1 MSFVRFL
8 PMFDRAE
15 GNAVHASKS
24 LVAHAL
30 VSLCGV
36 VGLFAA
42 VPALGAGPDFER
54 EIQPLLA
61 EHCAHCHGID
71 ESTRQGGLR
80 LDIRQNALEGGDSG
94 TPAIVPGKPGES
106 EIVARIRSPDP
117 DVIMPPPHEKKPLA
131 QEQMRLLEEWI
142 AAGAGY
148 DPHWAF
154 VAPKKSVVPAVA
166 GAAAPIDAFVRD
178 HLSRKQMQPALP
190 ADAATLCR
198 RIYLDLVGLPPSPE
212 DLAAFERDGYEKAV
226 EKLLASPRYGE
237 KWARHWLDL
246 ARYADSNGY
255 EKDLPRDMWAWR
267 DWVIAAFNRD
277 VPFDQFVIEQIAGD
291 LLPNATQDQIVA
303 TGFLRNSMLN
313 EEGAII
319 AEEFRMAEMFDRID
333 CVGKSVLGLTTQCA
347 QCHTHKFDPITHDEY
362 FGLFAFLNDT
372 YEARSYVY
380 KPEQLKD
387 MAAMRAEIAAAEEEI
402 RRLRPQWQAEMEAW
416 AAGAAAKLPAWQ
428 TVTMEE
434 MNSKNLLTHP
444 TQRPDGSIL
453 IIGHRDTEHF
463 FESEPEL
470 TGATGLQLEA
480 LTDGDLFM
488 NGPGRD
494 GLWAIG
500 RLQVKVKRPDAK
512 DWEEVKLVNATAD
525 FSAPEQMRP
534 RPADTAKQADE
545 KDKQD
550 ALPAEVST
558 GPVANMIDDDEL
570 SAWSADRGLL
580 IRHQPSAAVV
590 QFEKP
595 LDLPV
600 GTKLRISLL
609 WSSGQVSHSLNSM
622 LGCCRFSL
630 TKDASPAA
638 PPIDHAAILAA
649 RKPAAERTDADRAA
663 IFTAWRKALPEAAAI
678 NEKIAAAWA
687 KAPNAPTTIMHAA
700 SRSASQHRPTYLLD
714 RGTWNQPKHEVRPHV
729 PAGLH
734 PLEQSNDPPRLAFA
748 KWLVDPRSP
757 LSARVAVNRI
767 WQTLF
772 GQGLVETPDDFGTR
786 APVPEYRDL
795 LDWLAVD
802 FMEKGWSQK
811 EAIRQIVMSD
821 TYRQS
826 SMVAAEVLAF
836 DPNNRFLARGPR
848 FRPDAEVVRDVVLAV
863 SGLLNEKVGGPSVY
877 PPVPKNVLEFNYVQI
892 DWPEAKGA
900 DRYRRSLYTFRRRS
914 MPDPALG
921 NFDAPTGD
929 LSCARRL
936 RSNTPLAA
944 LTGLNE
950 PIFVEAA
957 QGLALRT
964 LKEGGADDDARVER
978 AFFLCTS
985 RKPTADEKRELL
997 AFVADQRKRLAEGWL
1012 DAREI
1017 SSGDPDKLPALP
1029 AGTTPQDAAAWT
1041 LVSRVLLNLD
1051 ETVTKN

>member
-1 MSFVRFL
+1 M
-8 PMFDRAE
+8 
-15 GNAVHASKS
+15 HAFKS
-24 LVAHAL
+24 PIARSLAL
-30 VSLCGV
+30 LA
-36 VGLFAA
+36 GLIAA
-42 VPALGAGPDFER
+42 PALAAGPDFER

-94 TPAIVPGKPGES
+94 TPAIVPGKPDES
-106 EIVARIRSPDP
+106 EIVARIRSTDP
-117 DVIMPPPHEKKPLA
+117 DVIMPPPHEKKPLKP
-131 QEQMRLLEEWI
+131 EQMRLLEEWI

-154 VAPKKSVVPAVA
+154 VAPKKAVVPAVA
-166 GAAAPIDAFVRD
+166 GATPIDAFVRD
-178 HLSRKQMQPALP
+178 HLAKKQMQPAPP

-198 RIYLDLVGLPPSPE
+198 RLYLDLVGLPPSPE
-212 DLAAFERDGYEKAV
+212 DLAAFERDGYEKTV

-267 DWVIAAFNRD
+267 DWVINAFNRD
-277 VPFDQFVIEQIAGD
+277 LPFDQFVIEQIAGD
-291 LLPNATQDQIVA
+291 LLPTATQDQLVA

-319 AEEFRMAEMFDRID
+319 PEEFRMAEMFDRID

-347 QCHTHKFDPITHDEY
+347 QCHTHKFDPLTHDEY

-380 KPEQLKD
+380 TPAQLKEL
-387 MAAMRAEIAAAEEEI
+387 AAMRAEISAAEDAI

-416 AAGAAAKLPAWQ
+416 AADAAAKVPAWK
-428 TVTMEE
+428 TIEMEE
-434 MNSKNLLTHP
+434 MYSGNLLTHP

-453 IIGHRDTEHF
+453 MIGHRDHELF
-463 FESEPEL
+463 FESEPDL
-470 TGATGLQLEA
+470 VGATGLQLEA

-488 NGPGRD
+488 QGPGRN
-494 GLWAIG
+494 GGWTIG
-500 RLQVKVKRPDAK
+500 RMRVQVKKPGDEK
-512 DWEEVKLVNATAD
+512 WEDVKLVNSTAD
-525 FSAPEQMRP
+525 FSAPEQMKP
-534 RPADTAKQADE
+534 RAADSAKKADD
-545 KDKQD
+545 KDNKD
-550 ALPAEVST
+550 ALPADVST
-558 GPVANMIDDDEL
+558 GPVANMIDDDEV
-570 SAWSADRGLL
+570 SSWSSDRGHLR
-580 IRHQPSAAVV
+580 RHQPSAAVV
-590 QFEKP
+590 QFSQP
-595 LDLPV
+595 LDLPA
-600 GTKLRISLL
+600 GTKLKIALK
-609 WSSGQVSHSLNSM
+609 WSGVSTFGSDFGSDGTM

-630 TKDASPAA
+630 TKDAAPAA
-638 PPIDHAAILAA
+638 LPIDHAAILAA
-649 RKPAAERTDADRAA
+649 RKPAAERSDADRAA
-663 IFTAWRKALPEAAAI
+663 LFAAWRKTIPDAQAL

-687 KAPNAPTTIMHAA
+687 KAPQAATTVMHAA
-700 SRSASQHRPTYLLD
+700 SRSVAQHRPTHLLD
-714 RGTWNQPKHEVRPHV
+714 RGTWNQPKHEVKPHV

-734 PLEQSNDPPRLAFA
+734 PLAASNDPPRLAFA

-757 LSARVAVNRI
+757 LSARVAVNRV

-772 GQGLVETPDDFGTR
+772 GTGLVETPDDFGMR

-821 TYRQS
+821 TYKQS
-826 SMVAAEVLAF
+826 SAVSAESLAR
-836 DPNNRFLARGPR
+836 DPNNRLLARGPR

-863 SGLLNEKVGGPSVY
+863 SGLLHEKVGGPSVY

-892 DWPEAKGA
+892 DWPEAKDA
-900 DRYRRSLYTFRRRS
+900 NRYRRSLYTFRRRS

-921 NFDAPTGD
+921 NFDAPSGD

-964 LKEGGADDDARVER
+964 LKEGGADDEARVER

-985 RKPTADEKRELL
+985 RQPTADEKRGLL
-997 AFVADQRKRLAEGWL
+997 AFLTDQRKRLADGWL
-1012 DAREI
+1012 DARSI
-1017 SSGDPDKLPALP
+1017 AAGDPEKLPALP

>member
-1 MSFVRFL
+1 
-8 PMFDRAE
+8 
-15 GNAVHASKS
+15 
-24 LVAHAL
+24 
-30 VSLCGV
+30 
-36 VGLFAA
+36 
-42 VPALGAGPDFER
+42 
-54 EIQPLLA
+54 
-61 EHCAHCHGID
+61 
-71 ESTRQGGLR
+71 
-80 LDIRQNALEGGDSG
+80 
-94 TPAIVPGKPGES
+94 
-106 EIVARIRSPDP
+106 
-117 DVIMPPPHEKKPLA
+117 
-131 QEQMRLLEEWI
+131 
-142 AAGAGY
+142 
-148 DPHWAF
+148 
-154 VAPKKSVVPAVA
+154 
-166 GAAAPIDAFVRD
+166 
-178 HLSRKQMQPALP
+178 
-190 ADAATLCR
+190 
-198 RIYLDLVGLPPSPE
+198 
-212 DLAAFERDGYEKAV
+212 
-226 EKLLASPRYGE
+226 
-237 KWARHWLDL
+237 
-246 ARYADSNGY
+246 
-255 EKDLPRDMWAWR
+255 
-267 DWVIAAFNRD
+267 
-277 VPFDQFVIEQIAGD
+277 
-291 LLPNATQDQIVA
+291 
-303 TGFLRNSMLN
+303 
-313 EEGAII
+313 
-319 AEEFRMAEMFDRID
+319 
-333 CVGKSVLGLTTQCA
+333 
-347 QCHTHKFDPITHDEY
+347 
-362 FGLFAFLNDT
+362 
-372 YEARSYVY
+372 
-380 KPEQLKD
+380 
-387 MAAMRAEIAAAEEEI
+387 
-402 RRLRPQWQAEMEAW
+402 
-416 AAGAAAKLPAWQ
+416 
-428 TVTMEE
+428 MEE
-434 MNSKNLLTHP
+434 MNSKSLLTHP

-453 IIGHRDTEHF
+453 MIGHRDHELF
-463 FESEPEL
+463 FESEPDL
-470 TGATGLQLEA
+470 AGATGLQLEA

-488 NGPGRD
+488 QGPGRD
-494 GLWAIG
+494 GDWAIG

-512 DWEEVKLVNATAD
+512 DWEDVKLVNATAD
-525 FSAPEQMRP
+525 YSAPEQMRP
-534 RPADTAKQADE
+534 RPAADPKKTNDTDK
-545 KDKQD
+545 KD
-550 ALPAEVST
+550 APPAEVST
-558 GPVANMIDDDEL
+558 GPVANLIDDDEL
-570 SAWSADRGLL
+570 SAWSADRGHLA
-580 IRHQPSAAVV
+580 RHQTSVAVV

-630 TKDASPAA
+630 TKDAAPAA

-663 IFTAWRKALPEAAAI
+663 IFAAWRRTIPDAAAL

-687 KAPNAPTTIMHAA
+687 KAPKAPTTIMHAA
-700 SRSASQHRPTYLLD
+700 SRPPAWHRPTHLLD
-714 RGTWNQPKHEVRPHV
+714 RGTWKQPKHEVKPHV

-802 FMEKGWSQK
+802 FLEKGWSQK

-826 SMVAAEVLAF
+826 SMVAAEALAR
-836 DPNNRFLARGPR
+836 DPNNRLLARGPR

-892 DWPEAKGA
+892 DWPEAKGT

-957 QGLALRT
+957 QALALRT
-964 LKEGGADDDARVER
+964 LKEGGGDDASRIER

-997 AFVADQRKRLAEGWL
+997 AFVADQRKRLADGWL
-1012 DAREI
+1012 DAR
-1017 SSGDPDKLPALP
+1017 SVAAGDPEKLPALP

>member
-1 MSFVRFL
+1 MN
-8 PMFDRAE
+8 RAE
-15 GNAVHASKS
+15 GSTMHASKS
-24 LVAHAL
+24 PAAGAV
-30 VSLCGV
+30 
-36 VGLFAA
+36 AA
-42 VPALGAGPDFER
+42 VIGVLFLYAPALAGPDFQR

-106 EIVARIRSPDP
+106 EIVARIRSTDS
-117 DVIMPPPHEKKPLA
+117 DVIMPPPHEKKPLT

-148 DPHWAF
+148 DPHWSF
-154 VAPKKSVVPAVA
+154 VAPKKAVVPAVA
-166 GAAAPIDAFVRD
+166 GASAPIDAFVRD
-178 HLSRKQMQPALP
+178 HLAKKQMQPAPP
-190 ADAATLCR
+190 ADSATLCR
-198 RIYLDLVGLPPSPE
+198 RLYLDLVGLPPSPD
-212 DLAAFERDGYEKAV
+212 DLAAFERDGYEKTV

-255 EKDLPRDMWAWR
+255 EKDLPREMWAWR

-277 VPFDQFVIEQIAGD
+277 LPFDQFVIEQVAGD

-319 AEEFRMAEMFDRID
+319 PEEFRMAEMFDRID

-347 QCHTHKFDPITHDEY
+347 QCHTHKFDPLTHDEY

-372 YEARSYVY
+372 HEARSYVY
-380 KPEQLKD
+380 TPGQLEQL
-387 MAAMRAEIAAAEEEI
+387 AAMRAEIAAAEDDI
-402 RRLRPQWQAEMEAW
+402 RRRRPQWRAEMEAW
-416 AAGAAAKLPAWQ
+416 AADVAAKVPAWK
-428 TVTMEE
+428 VIEMEE
-434 MNSKNLLTHP
+434 MHSGGLLTHP

-453 IIGHRDTEHF
+453 MIGHRDSELF
-463 FESEPEL
+463 FESEPDL
-470 TGATGLQLEA
+470 AGATGLQLEA

-494 GLWAIG
+494 GAWAIG
-500 RLQVKVKRPDAK
+500 RMRVQVKKPGDEK
-512 DWEEVKLVNATAD
+512 WEDVKLVNATAD
-525 FSAPEQMRP
+525 FSAAEQMKP
-534 RPADTAKQADE
+534 RPADIAKKSDD
-545 KDKQD
+545 KDKKD
-550 ALPAEVST
+550 APTAEVST

-570 SAWSADRGLL
+570 SAWSADRGHLS
-580 IRHQPSAAVV
+580 RHQPSVAVV
-590 QFEKP
+590 QFEAP
-595 LDLPV
+595 LDLPADTKFRV
-600 GTKLRISLL
+600 ALKWSGVKPYAGDGT
-609 WSSGQVSHSLNSM
+609 M

-630 TKDASPAA
+630 TKAPAPAA

-649 RKPAAERTDADRAA
+649 RKPAAERSDADR
-663 IFTAWRKALPEAAAI
+663 TALFVGWRKTIPEAAAL

-687 KAPNAPTTIMHAA
+687 KAPQAATTVMHAA
-700 SRSASQHRPTYLLD
+700 SRSVAQHRPTHLLD
-714 RGTWNQPKHEVRPHV
+714 RGTWNQPKHEVKPHV

-734 PLEQSNDPPRLAFA
+734 PLAESNDPPRLAFA

-772 GQGLVETPDDFGTR
+772 GSGLVETPDDFGTR

-802 FMEKGWSQK
+802 FLEKGWSQK

-821 TYRQS
+821 TYKQS
-826 SMVAAEVLAF
+826 SAVSAESLAR
-836 DPNNRFLARGPR
+836 DPANRLLARGPR

-863 SGLLNEKVGGPSVY
+863 SGLLTEKVGGPSVY
-877 PPVPKNVLEFNYVQI
+877 PPVPKNVLEFNYTQI
-892 DWPEAKGA
+892 TWPEAKDA

-964 LKEGGADDDARVER
+964 LKEGGGDDEARVER

-985 RKPTADEKRELL
+985 RMPTADEKWELL
-997 AFVADQRKRLAEGWL
+997 AFLAAQRKRLADGWL
-1012 DAREI
+1012 DAR
-1017 SSGDPDKLPALP
+1017 SVAAGDPDKLPELP

>member
-1 MSFVRFL
+1 M
-8 PMFDRAE
+8 
-15 GNAVHASKS
+15 HASKS

-36 VGLFAA
+36 IAA
-42 VPALGAGPDFER
+42 GPALAAGPDFER

-94 TPAIVPGKPGES
+94 TPAIVPGKPDES
-106 EIVARIRSPDP
+106 EIVARIRSTDP
-117 DVIMPPPHEKKPLA
+117 DVIMPPPHEKKPLKP
-131 QEQMRLLEEWI
+131 EQMRLLEEWI

-154 VAPKKSVVPAVA
+154 VAPKKAVVPAVA

-178 HLSRKQMQPALP
+178 HLSKKQIQPAPP

-198 RIYLDLVGLPPSPE
+198 RLYLDLVGLPPSPE
-212 DLAAFERDGYEKAV
+212 DLAAFERDGYERTV

-277 VPFDQFVIEQIAGD
+277 LPFDQFVIEQIAGD
-291 LLPNATQDQIVA
+291 LLPNATQDQVVA

-347 QCHTHKFDPITHDEY
+347 QCHTHKFDPLTHDEY

-380 KPEQLKD
+380 TPEQLKD
-387 MAAMRAEIAAAEEEI
+387 LAAMRAEISAAEEEI

-416 AAGAAAKLPAWQ
+416 AADAAAKLPAWQ

-434 MNSKNLLTHP
+434 MNSKSLLTHP

-453 IIGHRDTEHF
+453 MIGHRDHELF
-463 FESEPEL
+463 FESEPDL
-470 TGATGLQLEA
+470 AGATGLQLEA

-488 NGPGRD
+488 QGPGRD
-494 GLWAIG
+494 GDWAIG

-512 DWEEVKLVNATAD
+512 DWEDVKLVNATAD
-525 FSAPEQMRP
+525 YSAPEQMRP
-534 RPADTAKQADE
+534 RPAADPKKTNDTDK
-545 KDKQD
+545 KD
-550 ALPAEVST
+550 APPAEVST
-558 GPVANMIDDDEL
+558 GPVANLIDDDEL
-570 SAWSADRGLL
+570 SAWSADRGHLA
-580 IRHQPSAAVV
+580 RHQTSVAVV

-630 TKDASPAA
+630 TKDAAPAA

-663 IFTAWRKALPEAAAI
+663 IFAAWRRTIPDAAAL

-687 KAPNAPTTIMHAA
+687 KAPKAPTTIMHAA
-700 SRSASQHRPTYLLD
+700 SRPPAWHRPTHLLD
-714 RGTWNQPKHEVRPHV
+714 RGTWNQPKHEVKPHV

-802 FMEKGWSQK
+802 FLEKGWSQK

-826 SMVAAEVLAF
+826 SMVAAEALAR
-836 DPNNRFLARGPR
+836 DPNNRLLARGPR

-892 DWPEAKGA
+892 DWPEAKGT

-957 QGLALRT
+957 QALALRT
-964 LKEGGADDDARVER
+964 LKEGGGDDEARVER

-997 AFVADQRKRLAEGWL
+997 AFVADQRKRLADGWL
-1012 DAREI
+1012 DAR
-1017 SSGDPDKLPALP
+1017 SVAAGDPEKLPALP